1 MTERGIPRKTEGGC
15 ELEPGDTV
23 WSSVVARIRV
33 ELVLS
38 SFLMLFTELVLIR
51 WAGAYV
57 VYLSYFANF
66 ILLGSFLGI
75 GIGFLRAHKE
85 PDLFSL
91 APVVLALFLGL
102 VIVFPVTIDRTGGD
116 LVYFGVQTHGLP
128 VWLMLPFVFVATA
141 LTMTTVAHG
150 VATRF
155 AWLPALEAYRLDIIG
170 SIAGIVTFSALALAG
185 LGPIAW
191 GVVIAILF
199 IVLFGRPTMLQWI
212 AVGAVAVVL
221 TIGVLPSGTIWSPYY
236 RLHVGHTGDTTLIDA
251 NGVPHQTAIPV
262 GSDTDYQLIYQRLP
276 KPPARVLVIGAGNGN
291 DVATALANGA
301 RSVDAVEIDPELM
314 AIGAQFHPNHPYQDP
329 RVHRIIDDG
338 RAFLER
344 TDNTYD
350 LIIFALPDS
359 LTLLAG
365 QSALRLESYLF
376 TEQAF
381 EAARDHLAPGGAF
394 AMYNFYRE
402 QWLADRLAGTLT
414 DVFGNRPCFELGQK
428 AGPTVGQFSIFVDG
442 SDPSSLRCSTVWDPD
457 GRQIVPPAVDD
468 RPFLYLRGRTIPG
481 KYLATL
487 FLVLLA
493 SLVGVWTAGGAFRPM
508 ARYVDLFFMGAAFLL
523 LETKAVVQ
531 FALLFGTTWF
541 VNALVFAGV
550 LLIVLLAIEV
560 ERRVHIGRPLLL
572 FGLLFLGLGVAWL
585 IPTDALLGFSV
596 VPRFFLAITLAF
608 FPIFVANLI
617 FAERFRDTADPTAAF
632 GANLLGA
639 MVGGTL
645 EYLSLLVGFRSLL
658 FVVAA
663 LYAVAYLARP
673 RLGQPEGVGLASPA
687 SGTAAEAITGAG

>member
-1 MTERGIPRKTEGGC
+1 MTRDRL
-15 ELEPGDTV
+15 ELFL
-23 WSSVVARIRV
+23 A
-33 ELVLS
+33 
-38 SFLMLFTELVLIR
+38 SFLMLFVELVLIR

-75 GIGFLRAHKE
+75 GIGFLRAHKK
-85 PDLFSL
+85 PDLFRF

-102 VIVFPVTIDRTGGD
+102 VIGFPATIDRTGGD

-128 VWLMLPFVFVATA
+128 VWVMLPFVFIATA
-141 LTMTTVAHG
+141 LTMATVAHG

-155 AWLPALEAYRLDIIG
+155 ARFAALEAYRLDILG

-185 LGPIAW
+185 LNPIAW
-191 GVVIAILF
+191 GLVIAALF
-199 IVLFGRPTMLQWI
+199 IVLFRPPGMLQWVAI
-212 AVGAVAVVL
+212 ASVVAVL
-221 TIGVLPSGTIWSPYY
+221 AIGALSADTIWSPYY
-236 RLHVGHTGDTTLIDA
+236 RLQIGHKDDTTFIDA
-251 NGVPHQTAIPV
+251 NGVPHQTAVPA
-262 GSDTDYQLIYQRLP
+262 GSDHDYDLIYQRL
-276 KPPARVLVIGAGNGN
+276 ATSAGRVLVIGAGNGN
-291 DVATALANGA
+291 DVATALAHGA
-301 RSVDAVEIDPELM
+301 RSVDAVEIDPKLM
-314 AIGAQFHPNHPYQDP
+314 AIGVEFHPSNPYQDP

-344 TDNTYD
+344 TDTTYD

-414 DVFGNRPCFELGQK
+414 GVFGNRPCFDLGQK
-428 AGPTVGQFSIFVDG
+428 VGTDVGQFSVFVD
-442 SDPSSLRCSTVWDPD
+442 SQAPSSLRCSTVWDPD
-457 GRQIVPPAVDD
+457 QRAVVPPAVDD
-468 RPFLYLRGRTIPG
+468 RPFLYLRSPSIPG

-493 SLVGVWTAGGAFRPM
+493 SLIGVWTAGGAFKPM

-550 LLIVLLAIEV
+550 LAIVLLAIEV
-560 ERRVHIGRPLLL
+560 ERRIHIGRPLLL
-572 FGLLFLGLGVAWL
+572 FGLLFIGLLVAWL
-585 IPTDALLGFSV
+585 VPTDALLGFSI
-596 VPRFFLAITLAF
+596 VPRFLLAITLAF

-639 MVGGTL
+639 MLGGTL

-663 LYAVAYLARP
+663 LYAVAYLTRP
-673 RLGQPEGVGLASPA
+673 RTGQLQDLGAPTPVATGS
-687 SGTAAEAITGAG
+687 AAEAITGSG

>member
-1 MTERGIPRKTEGGC
+1 MTRDRL
-15 ELEPGDTV
+15 ELFL
-23 WSSVVARIRV
+23 A
-33 ELVLS
+33 
-38 SFLMLFTELVLIR
+38 SFLMLFVELVLIR

-85 PDLFSL
+85 PDLFRF

-102 VIVFPVTIDRTGGD
+102 VIGYPATIDRTGGD

-141 LTMTTVAHG
+141 LTMTTIAHG
-150 VATRF
+150 VARRF
-155 AWLPALEAYRLDIIG
+155 ARFTALEAYRLDILG
-170 SIAGIVTFSALALAG
+170 SIAGIVTFSGLALAG
-185 LGPIAW
+185 LNPIAW
-191 GVVIAILF
+191 GVVIAALF
-199 IVLFGRPTMLQWI
+199 IVLFRPPAMLQWVAI
-212 AVGAVAVVL
+212 AAVVAVL
-221 TIGVLPSGTIWSPYY
+221 SIGALSADTIWSPYY
-236 RLHVGHTGDTTLIDA
+236 RLQIGHKDDTTFIDA
-251 NGVPHQTAIPV
+251 NGVPHQTAVPA
-262 GSDTDYQLIYQRLP
+262 GSDPDYGLIYKRLASTP
-276 KPPARVLVIGAGNGN
+276 SRVLVIGAGNGN
-291 DVATALANGA
+291 DVATALAEGA
-301 RSVDAVEIDPELM
+301 RSVDAVEIDPKLM
-314 AIGAQFHPNHPYQDP
+314 AIGVQFHPSHPYQDP

-344 TDNTYD
+344 TSNTYD

-376 TEQAF
+376 TQQAF

-402 QWLADRLAGTLT
+402 QWLADRLAGTLAG
-414 DVFGNRPCFELGQK
+414 VFGNRPCFDLGQK
-428 AGPTVGQFSIFVDG
+428 VGTDVGQFSVFVDG
-442 SDPSSLRCSTVWDPD
+442 VSRSSLRCQTVWDPE
-457 GRQIVPPAVDD
+457 GRTVIAPAVDD
-468 RPFLYLRGRTIPG
+468 RPFLYLRSRTIPG
-481 KYLATL
+481 KYVATL

-493 SLVGVWTAGGAFRPM
+493 SLIGVWTAGGSFKPM

-550 LLIVLLAIEV
+550 LAIVLLAIEV

-572 FGLLFLGLGVAWL
+572 FGLLFVGLLVAWVV
-585 IPTDALLGFSV
+585 PTDALLGLSV
-596 VPRFFLAITLAF
+596 VPRFLLAITLAF

-617 FAERFRDTADPTAAF
+617 FAERFRDTANPTAAF

-639 MVGGTL
+639 MLGGTL

-663 LYAVAYLARP
+663 LYAVAYLTRP
-673 RLGQPEGVGLASPA
+673 RTGLSQGAGVPA
-687 SGTAAEAITGAG
+687 PVATGAAAEAITGSG